1 MPGKKRGYGIPG
13 GGSLSYHVAAAQ
25 VKSKAAPKP
34 PQASPK
40 TPQGVPKESR
50 KTFAKEVRFLLGDQN
65 IIYNGEKCG
74 FGITNLGVQM
84 LSIPIWD
91 HLVIPNLPDPLECVS
106 YTKYF

>member
-1 MPGKKRGYGIPG
+1 MNRLDPKSRRVWFGCSTLKIILFELRDKSIEERRETIFDGI
-13 GGSLSYHVAAAQ
+13 
-25 VKSKAAPKP
+25 
-34 PQASPK
+34 
-40 TPQGVPKESR
+40 
-50 KTFAKEVRFLLGDQN
+50 
-65 IIYNGEKCG
+65 EKCG